1 LRHLIFGILLFL
13 FGQSLV
19 WFQTNGQFVWPWI
32 KKNPFWVSLFGGV
45 IISYTFI
52 MATRELFT
60 YYDGALWPGRFIG
73 FATGMIAFSS
83 LTYLIMGEGMN
94 TKTLISLGLAILL
107 LCVQLF
113 WK

>member
-1 LRHLIFGILLFL
+1 LRNLILGILLFF

-32 KKNPFWVSLFGGV
+32 KKNPLIVSLVGGV

-52 MATRELFT
+52 VATRMLVT
-60 YYDGALWPGRFIG
+60 YYDGQLWPGRFIG
-73 FATGMIAFSS
+73 FATGMLAFSV
-83 LTYLIMGEGMN
+83 LTYFIMNEGMN
-94 TKTLISLGLAILL
+94 TKTLVSLGLATIL